1 MLCLKTS
8 FARVKRGQ
16 LRAASYADE
25 ERKYT
30 VDPQKIAVLVDRTHT
45 TACTLRALKCNSGA

>member
-1 MLCLKTS
+1 
-8 FARVKRGQ
+8 

-30 VDPQKIAVLVDRTHT
+30 VDQKIAVLVDRREKTHYRLYF
-45 TACTLRALKCNSGA
+45 ACIEV